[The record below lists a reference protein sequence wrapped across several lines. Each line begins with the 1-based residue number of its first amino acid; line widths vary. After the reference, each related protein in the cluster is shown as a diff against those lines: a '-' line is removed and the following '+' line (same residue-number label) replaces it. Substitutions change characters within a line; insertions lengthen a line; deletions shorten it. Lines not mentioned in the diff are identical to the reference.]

1 MLTTTDWIAI
11 SAATLQV
18 AVAIGVGIWQ
28 VRQTQRPNP
37 TIKNPK
43 PRLSKFEW
51 KWFLRQSWQF
61 VFCAVVAVALLWQT
75 LASSQPFTKSLMLE
89 IVFYSLMLVF
99 GVTFTLI
106 AVIATAAR
114 PAFVQMGR
122 SFKDLK
128 ESFANLE
135 KKRDKNSRKPT
146 DPNEP
151 SA

>member
-11 SAATLQV
+11 TAATLQI

-28 VRQTQRPNP
+28 VRQSQRPKP

-43 PRLSKFEW
+43 PQLGKFDW
-51 KWFLRQSWQF
+51 KWFFRQSWQF
-61 VFCAVVAVALLWQT
+61 VFCTVVAVALLWQT
-75 LASSQPFTKSLMLE
+75 LASSQPLTKSLVLE
-89 IVFYSLMLVF
+89 VVIYSFMLVF

-114 PAFVQMGR
+114 PAFLQMGR

-135 KKRDKNSRKPT
+135 KKT
-146 DPNEP
+146 
-151 SA
+151 